1 MRRIISAAAGLWL
14 GLAGGVLGQSAGHN
28 PVVVE
33 LYTSQ
38 GCSSCPPA
46 DKILSGFAAR
56 DDVIALGLHVD
67 YWDYIGW
74 KDIFAKRQYSD
85 RQRAYA
91 AHAGART
98 VYTPQIIVAGMD
110 HLVGS
115 RPAELDQMIRRHAA
129 RKGTVSLA
137 LGRSGDRLRVR
148 AQTAA
153 PFSRKAVVQVVR
165 YLPEQRVEI
174 GRGENAGRTLTYSNI
189 VTDWMRV
196 AEWDGKSE
204 LSLDLSASGAEPVV
218 VIIQEDGPGPILAA
232 ARLR

>member
-14 GLAGGVLGQSAGHN
+14 GLAGASLAQSASDN

-46 DKILSGFAAR
+46 DKILGGLAAR
-56 DDVIALGLHVD
+56 EDVIALGLHVD

-74 KDIFAKRQYSD
+74 KDIFASRQYSD

-91 AHAGART
+91 RHAGART
-98 VYTPQIIVAGMD
+98 VYTPQMIVAGLD

-115 RPAELDQMIRRHAA
+115 RPAELDQLIRRHAA
-129 RKGTVSLA
+129 RKSTVTLD
-137 LGRSGDRLRVR
+137 LGRSGDRLKVR
-148 AQTAA
+148 AQSTAPLKA
-153 PFSRKAVVQVVR
+153 KAVVQIVR
-165 YLPEQRVEI
+165 YIPEQRVEI

-189 VTDWMRV
+189 VSDWRRV
-196 AEWDGKSE
+196 AEWDGAAD
-204 LSLDLSASGAEPVV
+204 LSLDLTATGDDPIV
-218 VIIQEDGPGPILAA
+218 VIIQEAGPGPVLAA